1 MKNKGQQL
9 SETIIILSICF
20 ILMLV
25 VYFLTSALITKT
37 TTEEK
42 METERVIFDMY
53 IASKSNIT
61 SVESVLKEN
70 KVEGFAIYDKNG
82 RIYFK
87 YGETP
92 EFDDIPER
100 YFLGDYSDIRIRAK
114 GIEYIARPKSQSVSP
129 LAPQGSSSSVFSN
142 KSPDPSS
149 EENTALPI
157 VYIRRVD
164 VGAAHRIMTL
174 RIVSISSMLI
184 IVILGATLLGYRKR
198 ALELLEKL
206 NKNDATA
213 TVGEAART
221 LAHEIKNPL
230 STILIQTA
238 ILKRKHPDS
247 EEDFNEIENEVNR
260 ILVLADRTTGFLS
273 NPIGNPKDIAL
284 VPFCREFYNR
294 FDYPLSVAF
303 EPNCEDVE
311 VFFDEV
317 RLRSVI
323 ENLIKNA
330 IESMQ
335 SQNIYG
341 SEKEPIRLEISEQ
354 GRTNVRLL
362 VEDRGQ
368 GLPTDVNTE
377 DLFNAFFTTKT
388 TGSGIGLS
396 ICRQFV
402 EAEGGEIHL
411 YPREG
416 GGTIAEVVFKRAKK

>member
-114 GIEYIARPKSQSVSP
+114 GIEYIARPKGQVLSP
-129 LAPQGSSSSVFSN
+129 QLGNGNVISS
-142 KSPDPSS
+142 KSTEADTMSDS
-149 EENTALPI
+149 ALPI

-164 VGAAHRIMTL
+164 IGAAHRIMTL

-303 EPNCEDVE
+303 EPNCEDIE

-335 SQNIYG
+335 NQNVNEA
-341 SEKEPIRLEISEQ
+341 EKEPVRLEISEQ

-362 VEDRGQ
+362 VQDRGQ
-368 GLPTDVNTE
+368 GLPTDINTE

-416 GGTIAEVVFKRAKK
+416 GGTVAEVIFKRAKK